1 MLDFPSNNG
10 RDDEIITI
18 DFTLAEAYYLD
29 MENKTSSLRPLET
42 QETGTSSSRL
52 HLRVLRTELSR
63 RKETN
68 SRYSMRGFATDL
80 GIEASTLCR
89 ILAGKQSMSVEMT
102 TVILERLAL
111 STNEK
116 LEFVQSVATEKYE
129 QVLEAL
135 SIKTGLNQPGL

>member
-1 MLDFPSNNG
+1 
-10 RDDEIITI
+10 
-18 DFTLAEAYYLD
+18 
-29 MENKTSSLRPLET
+29 
-42 QETGTSSSRL
+42 
-52 HLRVLRTELSR
+52 
-63 RKETN
+63 
-68 SRYSMRGFATDL
+68 MRGFATDL

-111 STNEK
+111 STTEK

-135 SIKTGLNQPGL
+135 SLKTGLNLPGL